1 MIFYIDP
8 GVVQLIERALWER
21 QAASLSLA
29 TRTNEKTAFSQENAV
44 FLYFYDVFTDLC
56 SHLTTYSFSVISSV
70 FATNSG
76 DISGFSLILL
86 AF

>member
-29 TRTNEKTAFSQENAV
+29 TRTKTSEIMYVISEV
-44 FLYFYDVFTDLC
+44 FLFRIKQVAFEFHADERTQR
-56 SHLTTYSFSVISSV
+56 ST
-70 FATNSG
+70 FARYPY
-76 DISGFSLILL
+76 
-86 AF
+86 